1 MMDSMGVGALP
12 DAGNYGD
19 QGADTFGHIA
29 EKMDSF
35 SIPNL
40 SRLGLGNISGVADGR
55 FAVSRPEGA
64 YGKARELSI
73 GKDTITGHWE
83 IAGIET
89 KTPFKTYPD
98 GFPEAFIQAFEREIG
113 VGTLGNYP
121 ASGTEIIEVLGE
133 EHEATGK
140 PIVYTS
146 ADSVFQIAANTDV
159 IPLDRL
165 YSICRTA
172 RRLLTGEW
180 ACGRVIARPY
190 VLENGK
196 RVRTSDRKD
205 FAVSPGAETLL
216 DKVSAAGGTVYAIGK
231 ISDIFNGQGVTKA
244 VHTENNMDGVDKT
257 IEALSEDFGG
267 LIFTNLVD
275 FDSKF
280 GHRRDPEG
288 YGKAIEE
295 FDRRLP
301 EIEGA
306 MREEDLLI
314 ICADHGNDPVHSGWD
329 HTREYVPIL
338 VYGKNVREGVDLGVR
353 DTFADIGASI
363 ADYLG
368 AEATAIGTSFIG
380 EMVKK

>member
-1 MMDSMGVGALP
+1 
-12 DAGNYGD
+12 
-19 QGADTFGHIA
+19 
-29 EKMDSF
+29 
-35 SIPNL
+35 
-40 SRLGLGNISGVADGR
+40 
-55 FAVSRPEGA
+55 
-64 YGKARELSI
+64 
-73 GKDTITGHWE
+73 
-83 IAGIET
+83 
-89 KTPFKTYPD
+89 
-98 GFPEAFIQAFEREIG
+98 
-113 VGTLGNYP
+113 
-121 ASGTEIIEVLGE
+121 
-133 EHEATGK
+133 
-140 PIVYTS
+140 
-146 ADSVFQIAANTDV
+146 
-159 IPLDRL
+159 
-165 YSICRTA
+165 
-172 RRLLTGEW
+172 
-180 ACGRVIARPY
+180 
-190 VLENGK
+190 
-196 RVRTSDRKD
+196 
-205 FAVSPGAETLL
+205 
-216 DKVSAAGGTVYAIGK
+216 
-231 ISDIFNGQGVTKA
+231 
-244 VHTENNMDGVDKT
+244 MDGVDKT

-306 MREEDLLI
+306 LREEDLLI